1 MDRFWEILQ
10 MLFIL
15 AERHL
20 TYMIIRYLKQKS
32 IKVIGQFYV
41 LTAFLVNTLVSSKPC
56 LTVFRPRASYQCYFD

>member
-1 MDRFWEILQ
+1 MERFGEILQ

-32 IKVIGQFYV
+32 SKVIGQFYV
-41 LTAFLVNTLVSSKPC
+41 LTAFLANALASSKPC
-56 LTVFRPRASYQCYFD
+56 LIVFRPRAPYQC